1 VPQRAA
7 ASRPN
12 AEPNV
17 AAQPV
22 TAPAIAPAESG
33 TEERLEQEWE
43 GIVRSLSRFKGQ
55 RFNLG
60 ALLRDCRQRRLD
72 GDTLELGFG
81 HRSHMERI
89 QEELGNPDS
98 NRTFQETIK
107 TALGN
112 TTPLK
117 LVFAASNGSEARSR
131 SAQSPMV
138 QVALGMGGKILEET
152 EDDHE

>member
-1 VPQRAA
+1 M
-7 ASRPN
+7 
-12 AEPNV
+12 AEP
-17 AAQPV
+17 
-22 TAPAIAPAESG
+22 G

-72 GDTLELGFG
+72 GDTLELGFS
-81 HRSHMERI
+81 HSSHMDRMK
-89 QEELGNPDS
+89 EELDNPDS

-117 LVFAASNGSEARSR
+117 LVFAASNGSDARNR
-131 SAQSPMV
+131 NAQSPMV

-152 EDDHE
+152 EDNHE